1 MQFLYVFSLM
11 FLSIF
16 GLAVLIHS
24 LFKAL
29 SDSSSRKFE
38 IYVKQDENIVEL
50 LENLGKNPNIGRVCV
65 IVNKDSRGMEKLTE
79 KYADVIIVGDT
90 VDDMGR

>member
-16 GLAVLIHS
+16 GLAVLIHL

-29 SDSSSRKFE
+29 MDGSSRKFE
-38 IYVKQDENIVEL
+38 IYVREDENIEEL
-50 LENLGKNPNIGRVCV
+50 LANIGKNPNIGRVCV
-65 IVNKDSRGMEKLTE
+65 IVNNDDRGLERLAD
-79 KYADVIIVGDT
+79 KYADVKIVDGK
-90 VDDMGR
+90 VK

>member
-24 LFKAL
+24 LFRAL
-29 SDSSSRKFE
+29 MDGSSRKFE
-38 IYVKQDENIVEL
+38 IYIRDNENIEEFL
-50 LENLGKNPNIGRVCV
+50 ANIEKNPNIGRVCV
-65 IVNKDSRGMEKLTE
+65 IVDKNAEGIERLAE
-79 KYADVIIVGDT
+79 KYSDVKIIGGTDN
-90 VDDMGR
+90 